1 MKLDKASV
9 VGFLYPLVVETSECH
24 HVNIFKGRETV
35 MKKVRR
41 DGEERVTVKTDSLKE
56 EKRRDSKIC
65 LNEKQSKMNGK
76 KRIRDLDNYE

>member
-1 MKLDKASV
+1 
-9 VGFLYPLVVETSECH
+9 
-24 HVNIFKGRETV
+24 

-41 DGEERVTVKTDSLKE
+41 DGEERVTGEKDSVKE

-65 LNEKQSKMNGK
+65 LNKKQSKMNGK